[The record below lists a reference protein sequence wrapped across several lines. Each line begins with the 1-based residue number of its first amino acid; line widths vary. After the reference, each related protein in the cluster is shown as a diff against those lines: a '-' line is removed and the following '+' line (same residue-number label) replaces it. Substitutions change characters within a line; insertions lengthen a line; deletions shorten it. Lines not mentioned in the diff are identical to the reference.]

1 MVNTNELKAAI
12 VRKGLTQ
19 KEVAKQLNMSE
30 RTLTNRFSR
39 GIFGS
44 DEIEKLMNVL
54 DISDPM
60 PIFFAH
66 SVTWQVTNIQ
76 LHNYPQVI
84 IPNQLSHIWDLSESR
99 WKNGW

>member
-1 MVNTNELKAAI
+1 MINTNELKAAI

-76 LHNYPQVI
+76 LYNYPQVI
-84 IPNQLSHIWDLSESR
+84 ISNQLSHNWDL
-99 WKNGW
+99 WK